1 MKEGSGS
8 RLAAGAPT
16 NHESRIT
23 NHGDDAPVVTFDGP
37 GGSGKGTLSRAL
49 AAELGWHL
57 LDSGALYRLVALA
70 ARRESLSPENPEDVT
85 RAAELAA
92 GLEVE
97 FLVVDGGAGERIMLA
112 GEDVS
117 AALRDEEVGGLASY
131 FAAEPGIREAL
142 LTLQRGFR
150 VSPGLIA
157 DGRDM
162 GTVVFPDAELKL
174 FVTASPRERA
184 RRRHAQ
190 LSASGASA
198 NIGRIYKEIVARDER
213 DAARVH
219 SPLKPASDAVV
230 LDTTG
235 EDVGQTLDRV
245 RAHVRDAGLAS

>member
-1 MKEGSGS
+1 MI
-8 RLAAGAPT
+8 A
-16 NHESRIT
+16 
-23 NHGDDAPVVTFDGP
+23 FDGP

-70 ARRESLSPENPEDVT
+70 ARRESLSPQRPADVS
-85 RAAELAA
+85 RAAELAR
-92 GLEVE
+92 GLDVR
-97 FLVVDGGAGERIMLA
+97 FRVTGDGADAGEQVLLA

-131 FAAEPGIREAL
+131 FAAEPEVREAL

-150 VSPGLIA
+150 APPGLVA

-174 FVTASPRERA
+174 FVTASPEERA

-198 NIGRIYKEIVARDER
+198 NIDRIYRGIVARDGR
-213 DAARVH
+213 DAARAH
-219 SPLKPASDAVV
+219 SPLKPAADAVA

-235 EDVGQTLDRV
+235 EEVGQTLDRV
-245 RAHVRDAGLAS
+245 RAQMRAAGLASWFSTEGS